1 MSPKPSVADT
11 EPFAFRRDL
20 PETIFEAI
28 KGWEVRLPGKPLRGT
43 TGADAEAIAQAIR
56 EVYVD
61 GLRNSGSAGQ
71 HYLAM
76 RGELVQAHNEL
87 DRVSIERSEDGA
99 VHPLPHRV
107 AILAGRYVD
116 EQRQRIE
123 LTPDRPVIAA
133 EDVPDGW
140 QGQLPAAGTRRALIR
155 DAIMS
160 HRVFRTVGAPAAT
173 TALRLAD
180 AIEGALQH
188 PSEPS
193 DEYREDD
200 DRPVLATASAEL
212 PKPLFAP
219 GDEVELIEDRDLALE
234 VEPGAVGVVAELP
247 KGRKWCGRCQEWHY
261 GVRFEDREVR
271 VAETYMRHARERV
284 VVGQRSGRTEAMR
297 QQIRE
302 DAATPEDAEAAIR
315 ELESTGRAF
324 MNGAGQHVGTQGGEP
339 SDDRPPTDDAEE
351 PEDGPFSGSLEIRI
365 GPDGYPWI
373 GVLGLIELFEKLGCA
388 AYQDEEIAEPGP
400 EEADLEGEIDPDVPL
415 WRVEVSRA
423 FDHLLNAARV
433 GFRV

>member
-1 MSPKPSVADT
+1 MSKPAVADT
-11 EPFAFRRDL
+11 EPFPFRQEL
-20 PETIFEAI
+20 QETIFEAI

-76 RGELVQAHNEL
+76 RGEVVQAHNEL

-99 VHPLPHRV
+99 IHSLPHRV

-116 EQRQRIE
+116 EQRRHVELEHAPAGEVPAGTKELHVVLAQDGDSPHMQFVELEDQDGRGVGRFERREADGLVRI
-123 LTPDRPVIAA
+123 VIPYGRDDAWVTEVA
-133 EDVPDGW
+133 Y
-140 QGQLPAAGTRRALIR
+140 QAAGA
-155 DAIMS
+155 AS
-160 HRVFRTVGAPAAT
+160 GVF
-173 TALRLAD
+173 LREDGEKVMPSREVAD
-180 AIEGALQH
+180 A
-188 PSEPS
+188 
-193 DEYREDD
+193 
-200 DRPVLATASAEL
+200 
-212 PKPLFAP
+212 
-219 GDEVELIEDRDLALE
+219 
-234 VEPGAVGVVAELP
+234 VAELLAEGFGIP
-247 KGRKWCGRCQEWHY
+247 RAC
-261 GVRFEDREVR
+261 EDCAQDRLTIGQ
-271 VAETYMRHARERV
+271 VA
-284 VVGQRSGRTEAMR
+284 GQHWGKTEAMR
-297 QQIRE
+297 EKIRE

-388 AYQDEEIAEPGP
+388 AYRDEEIAEPGP